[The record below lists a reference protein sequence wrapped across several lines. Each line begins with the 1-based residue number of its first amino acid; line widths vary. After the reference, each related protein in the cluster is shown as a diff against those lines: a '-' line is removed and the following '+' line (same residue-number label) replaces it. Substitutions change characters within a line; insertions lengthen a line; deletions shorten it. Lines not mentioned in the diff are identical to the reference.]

1 MHKIFRRMPTNKKY
15 AEGLSIERNSNVM
28 FVHNTVTVRF
38 LYGDIRP
45 TKLWTY
51 LNDLRTYE

>member
-15 AEGLSIERNSNVM
+15 AEGSSIERNSNVM
-28 FVHNTVTVRF
+28 FVHNTVMVWF
-38 LYGDIRP
+38 LHGDIRP